1 MRRTAILLFLLISSA
16 PAALY
21 AQSEPPFPSPV
32 VQAAPESAMPPA
44 DPLPASAPV
53 TVAADPQG
61 GDPATAT
68 QGNDPV
74 AVNEPLSLAPLS
86 QANSL
91 TPEVTSKI
99 TLSQMGMP
107 QGMILRGGQLQ
118 SGVSFSVPADV
129 VITHA
134 QLLLNLKISP
144 AMAARNASLLLMLN
158 GQPLGTV
165 PLGTAQTNSA
175 HFQLD
180 IPGPMVVSNNN
191 LSVTINDGDALLC
204 LRDLSDK
211 YQVAILPDSSVELA
225 GQQLNISADLS
236 HFPRP
241 FFDSQQMTDTRLS
254 FAFPEKITPA
264 QVNSAALVASW
275 LGIQANYRGISFN
288 TLTNTLPE
296 HHGILIGAPGQKIG
310 GITLPQ
316 TQGPLL
322 QIIDNPANPAWK
334 LLLIVAR
341 DEAGLRAAAWRLTRG
356 QFPLQTGQVAVSP
369 QAIPRSV
376 PYDAPRWIDTTKPVR
391 LADLVSDNQSMTAS
405 GIWHDPL
412 NVSFR
417 AAPDLFLWDGN
428 TIPLQV
434 NYRFPSESWIDEEKS
449 YLNIAFNGEF
459 LRNLTV
465 NKIGILEKIWHKL
478 GGDARQEEARIP
490 LQPYMIYGDNQL
502 SLYFNIVPKANAPC
516 NVLLNNNIKSQI
528 KDDSWI
534 DLSHTRHFTLL
545 PNLSYF
551 VGAAFPFSRLAD
563 YSGAVMLL
571 PARPAEA
578 EISTLLDLAARS
590 GNATGTV
597 LGNGK
602 VLFGVPEGGADS
614 LLLTGHD
621 ILAVSSMAQQAFN
634 QRMLADSPFDANA
647 QSLEVREVTLMQK
660 IERWAMGEWNFS
672 TVDADRYFTSNSDWR
687 GFISFA
693 SPWSA
698 GQTVVMAIGS
708 DNGQLSRLT
717 GDLNNAK
724 INAAIRGDAAII
736 TDENGVRSFR
746 VGPQYPSGQ
755 MPWYMMVIWY
765 ANQHSATL
773 AILACLMCLIV
784 GLGFYSYLRRRVAW
798 RLDPESKE

>member
-1 MRRTAILLFLLISSA
+1 MRRILPLLLVFIIG
-16 PAALY
+16 AAVPLY
-21 AQSEPPFPSPV
+21 A
-32 VQAAPESAMPPA
+32 A
-44 DPLPASAPV
+44 DPLPAPDKPPE
-53 TVAADPQG
+53 TAADNSAAAPAFPAPPPAP
-61 GDPATAT
+61 DAPPATDAGPESTAT
-68 QGNDPV
+68 VPETDTSTP
-74 AVNEPLSLAPLS
+74 ALAPLS
-86 QANSL
+86 GANSL
-91 TPEVTSKI
+91 TPEVASKI
-99 TLSQMGMP
+99 TLAQMGMP
-107 QGMILRGGQLQ
+107 QGMVLRGGQLQ
-118 SGVSFSVPADV
+118 SGVSFSVPGDV

-134 QLLLNLKISP
+134 QLSLNLSVSP
-144 AMAARNASLLLMLN
+144 ALAARGASLLLMMN

-165 PLGTAQTNSA
+165 PLGSAQSNNA

-204 LRDLSDK
+204 LRDLTDK
-211 YQVAILPDSSVELA
+211 YQVTVLPDSSVELA

-241 FFDSQQMTDTRLS
+241 FFDSQQMADTRLT
-254 FAFPEKITPA
+254 FAFPAAISPA

-275 LGIQANYRGISFN
+275 LGMQAGYRGIRFDA
-288 TLTNTLPE
+288 LTNTLPE
-296 HHGILIGAPGQKIG
+296 HHGILIGAPGQQIG

-341 DEAGLRAAAWRLTRG
+341 DDAGLRAAAWRLTRG
-356 QFPLQTGQVAVSP
+356 QFPLQTGQVAVGP
-369 QAIPRSV
+369 QAIPRST

-391 LADLVSDNQSMTAS
+391 LADLVRGDQSMTAA
-405 GIWHDPL
+405 GIWHEPL

-417 AAPDLFLWDGN
+417 AAPDLFLWDGK

-449 YLNIAFNGEF
+449 WLNIVFNGAF
-459 LRNLTV
+459 LRNLPV

-478 GGDARQEEARIP
+478 GGDARQESAQIP

-502 SLYFNIVPKANAPC
+502 SLYFNIVPKADAPC
-516 NVLLNNNIKSQI
+516 SVLLNNNIKSQI

-563 YSGAVMLL
+563 YSGALMLL
-571 PARPAEA
+571 PPRPSPA

-597 LGNGK
+597 LANSN
-602 VLFGVPEGGADS
+602 VLFGIPEGGANS
-614 LLLTGHD
+614 LLVNDRD
-621 ILAVSSMAQQAFN
+621 ILVVSSMAQQAFN
-634 QRMLADSPFDANA
+634 QRMLAGSPFVSDN
-647 QSLEVREVTLMQK
+647 QSLGVREVTLGQTLR
-660 IERWAMGEWNFS
+660 RWAMGEWNVS
-672 TVDADRYFTSNSDWR
+672 TVDADRYFSSNSDWR

-693 SPWSA
+693 SPW
-698 GQTVVMAIGS
+698 GNGKTVVMATGS
-708 DNGQLSRLT
+708 DNAQLSRLT
-717 GDLNNAK
+717 QDLDNIR

-755 MPWYMMVIWY
+755 MPWYMMVVWY

-773 AILACLMCLIV
+773 AIVACLMCLVV
-784 GLGFYSYLRRRVAW
+784 GLGFCSYLRRRVRR
-798 RLDPESKE
+798 RLDPESKEKE